1 MRKHTFAKI
10 WISTAIITFV
20 LEGGL
25 GVLILPTLQAD
36 SLVPWHLTITPLM
49 WTVYVVIS
57 ILGSLAFTYIFL
69 EGYRGKGTM
78 EGIRYGLWVTLLA
91 SVTQHL
97 AYAAM
102 LPEGRKIPL
111 EFIIIDLV
119 SFCAAGA
126 VAASLAGKNQVG
138 KSTVA

>member
-10 WISTAIITFV
+10 WISTAIIFFV
-20 LEGGL
+20 LESGL
-25 GVLILPTLQAD
+25 GILTLPTLQAD
-36 SLVPWHLTITPLM
+36 SVVPWRLTITPLM
-49 WTVYVVIS
+49 WCVDVAIC

-97 AYAAM
+97 GYAAM

-119 SFCAAGA
+119 AFAAAGA
-126 VAASLAGKNQVG
+126 VAASLAGKNIVG
-138 KSTVA
+138 KGAAA